1 MARTKNKARKIGL
14 LTSLLVLATVAVGGT
29 LAYLI
34 DTTDAVVNTFE
45 PTSVPIEVVEDFDGE
60 TKKNVKIQNNG
71 NIPAYIRATYVV
83 NWADEEGNILGTPPV
98 ENEDYTIE
106 LNEGDWI
113 ECDGYYYHTKP
124 VAANGET
131 AVFIETCSLA
141 TATED
146 SENTVPVTPPDGYY
160 LRVDVLAQSV
170 QSVPEEAIEELWDVD
185 VTVEGDGT
193 IITITEK
200 SN

>member
-1 MARTKNKARKIGL
+1 MARTKNKAKKIGL

-45 PTSVPIEVVEDFDGE
+45 PTSVPIEVVEEFDGK
-60 TKKNVKIQNNG
+60 TKKDVQIRNNG

-98 ENEDYTIE
+98 KDEDYTIV
-106 LNEGDWI
+106 LNEDDWI
-113 ECDGYYYHTKP
+113 ECDDDGYYYHKKP
-124 VAANGET
+124 VAANGKTE
-131 AVFIETCSLA
+131 VFIKTCSLA
-141 TATED
+141 TDE
-146 SENTVPVTPPDGYY
+146 SGETVPVTPPEGYY

-170 QSVPEEAIEELWDVD
+170 QSTPKTAMKELWNVTIAVD
-185 VTVEGDGT
+185 EEDGT
-193 IITITEK
+193 ITDI
-200 SN
+200 N

>member
-34 DTTDAVVNTFE
+34 DTTDEVVNTFE
-45 PTSVPIEVVEDFDGE
+45 PTSVPIEVEEAFDGN
-60 TKKNVKIQNNG
+60 TKKDVKIRNNG

-83 NWADEEGNILGTPPV
+83 NWEDEEGNILGTPPV
-98 ENEDYTIE
+98 KDEDYTIE
-106 LNEGDWI
+106 LNIKDWI

-131 AVFIETCSLA
+131 AVFIMTCSL
-141 TATED
+141 EKD
-146 SENTVPVTPPDGYY
+146 ESGVPVTPPDGYY

-170 QSVPEEAIEELWDVD
+170 QSTPKTAMEELWK
-185 VTVEGDGT
+185 VTVTVDADG
-193 IITITEK
+193 IITEIK
-200 SN
+200 